1 MATRERE
8 TKDIKDGAEQRSG
21 GAERRHC
28 WRFTSTQ
35 EFWAKRTANF
45 HQVFQ
50 WAHIFFHLLQLSGPP
65 GRVGTIAGVSMCVS
79 HDQKPESEF

>member
-35 EFWAKRTANF
+35 EF
-45 HQVFQ
+45 
-50 WAHIFFHLLQLSGPP
+50 
-65 GRVGTIAGVSMCVS
+65 
-79 HDQKPESEF
+79 